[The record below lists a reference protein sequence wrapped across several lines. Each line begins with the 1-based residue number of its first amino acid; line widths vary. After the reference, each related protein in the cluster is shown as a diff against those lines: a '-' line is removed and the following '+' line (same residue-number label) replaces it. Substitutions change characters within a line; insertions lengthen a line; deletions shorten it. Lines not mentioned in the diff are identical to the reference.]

1 MSGSPRHSSF
11 QEWGRSDSLIG
22 PIPVGPSVVQQPM
35 VIMEKADEPTC
46 TPGSVAAHRY
56 RPGRWRPFILDHC
69 YQWPRATYPLTRAS
83 SLRAPA
89 VRSCSGRGLPSRDGH
104 PPRWWALT
112 PPFHPYPPVFDGRST
127 LCGTVP
133 RVTPGGRYPP
143 PFPVEPGRSSWTRPK
158 PAHAAAWPTHSQK
171 ESYPE
176 SPRQPIQQRRRPPQP
191 SSPRPFQTPGR
202 RPLQLPDRGP
212 AKEPNP
218 SPI

>member
-1 MSGSPRHSSF
+1 M
-11 QEWGRSDSLIG
+11 
-22 PIPVGPSVVQQPM
+22 
-35 VIMEKADEPTC
+35 
-46 TPGSVAAHRY
+46 
-56 RPGRWRPFILDHC
+56 
-69 YQWPRATYPLTRAS
+69 TRAS
-83 SLRAPA
+83 KAATARTGKSKGAAEEADPVKGGAIDRAGRMSQPIRR
-89 VRSCSGRGLPSRDGH
+89 VLFRIRCGSGGGHPSRPHVAARLKRPTRALDGKPH
-104 PPRWWALT
+104 RALSGLAPGGACRAASVARSAVVSYT
-112 PPFHPYPPVFDGRST
+112 AVSPLPLARRFVF
-127 LCGTVP
+127 CGAFP

-176 SPRQPIQQRRRPPQP
+176 SPWQPIQQRRRPPQP
-191 SSPRPFQTPGR
+191 PSPRPFHTPGR